1 VPSGVGPGVVE
12 RSDSTVPP
20 TLSTV
25 SGTPPASGTD
35 APPRSLVAA
44 ALVTAL
50 EGLALVA
57 VGVVLL
63 VLEGT
68 PQVWAFVVLLGL
80 GIGAAGI
87 ALARGTRGARGPVVV
102 AQLLGLGVAFY
113 AGVTSG
119 RPEWGAP
126 IAVVCVAVLA
136 GILTR
141 AGRDWAEQ

>member
-1 VPSGVGPGVVE
+1 M
-12 RSDSTVPP
+12 
-20 TLSTV
+20 
-25 SGTPPASGTD
+25 SGTPPAPGTD
-35 APPRSLVAA
+35 APPRPLVVA

-50 EGLALVA
+50 EGLALV
-57 VGVVLL
+57 VGGVVLL

-80 GIGAAGI
+80 GVAAAGL
-87 ALARGTRGARGPVVV
+87 ALARGARGARGPVVV
-102 AQLLGLGVAFY
+102 VQLLGLGVAFY

-119 RPEWGAP
+119 RPEWGVP

-141 AGRDWAEQ
+141 AGRDWAES

>member
-1 VPSGVGPGVVE
+1 
-12 RSDSTVPP
+12 
-20 TLSTV
+20 
-25 SGTPPASGTD
+25 
-35 APPRSLVAA
+35 VAA

-50 EGLALVA
+50 EGVALV
-57 VGVVLL
+57 VGGVVLL

-80 GIGAAGI
+80 GVAGAGI
-87 ALARGTRGARGPVVV
+87 ALARGARGARGPVVV

-119 RPEWGAP
+119 RPEWGVP

-136 GILTR
+136 GVLTR

>member
-1 VPSGVGPGVVE
+1 VVQG
-12 RSDSTVPP
+12 SSLTVPP
-20 TLSTV
+20 TLSPV
-25 SGTPPASGTD
+25 SGTPPTPGTD

-50 EGLALVA
+50 EGVALV
-57 VGVVLL
+57 VGGVVLL
-63 VLEGT
+63 VVEGT

-80 GIGAAGI
+80 GVAGAGV
-87 ALARGTRGARGPVVV
+87 ALARGARGARGPVVV
-102 AQLLGLGVAFY
+102 VQLLGLGVAFY
-113 AGVTSG
+113 AGVTSA
-119 RPEWGAP
+119 RPEWGVP

>member
-1 VPSGVGPGVVE
+1 M
-12 RSDSTVPP
+12 
-20 TLSTV
+20 

-35 APPRSLVAA
+35 APPRPLVIA
-44 ALVTAL
+44 ALVAAL
-50 EGLALVA
+50 EGLALVV

-68 PQVWAFVVLLGL
+68 PQVWAFVVLLGA
-80 GIGAAGI
+80 GVAAVGI
-87 ALARGTRGARGPVVV
+87 ALARGVRGARGPVVV

-119 RPEWGAP
+119 RPEWGVP
-126 IAVVCVAVLA
+126 TAVVCAAVLA